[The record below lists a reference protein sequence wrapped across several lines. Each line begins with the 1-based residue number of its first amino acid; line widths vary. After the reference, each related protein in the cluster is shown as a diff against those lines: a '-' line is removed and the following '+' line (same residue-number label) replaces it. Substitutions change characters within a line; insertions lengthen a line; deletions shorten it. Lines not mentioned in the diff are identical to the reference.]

1 MKWIYNNYEFENR
14 INNLSWTISGKYD
27 EDIHASEKDYTS
39 KEVALYFAIMAGAR
53 HKYINWDIVKKYL
66 VSRVKKGYDLSIIS
80 NLIQIS
86 LNRVVESRIIE
97 ERPGIEDVRE
107 KAYKDV
113 VSGFTKI
120 YNEDVLQKV
129 KYALVLEGMGKHPT
143 LDGLSRRIIN
153 NIKEI
158 DINQSIIEMLKSIDL
173 IYLNYFQQILNG
185 KEDTAEKSQE
195 YADNTEIDFDTFANF
210 MYEELYN
217 DEENQSIENEINEI
231 ASSILVESI
240 GESEIEQSHQSSDRI
255 IYVDEETLDKIYK
268 KMEHYYG
275 KSYLTK
281 SEIKK
286 IETRNCRNVHEG
298 CRIHF
303 TEGVLRSECSNIV
316 QIKYVT
322 RQKENNISKF
332 RDKIKIHK
340 RNIVKLKDSISR
352 ILIEESERSRIYSDC
367 GTVYANRVWRASKS
381 NNKKIFYKDVEN
393 EKGKYVIDI
402 LLDSSGSQSRNQA
415 NVATQAYII
424 ARALTMVGIPNRVI
438 GFSSFMDY
446 TILKRFKNYEDN
458 VDSSENIFEY
468 FCAGNN
474 RDGLAIK
481 STCEGLL
488 KRNEENKILIVL
500 SDGRPN
506 DVKIGKDR
514 ERSIRG
520 EMAYRGVVGV
530 RDAANEV
537 RKARQNGILVLG
549 VFTGKETDLEAERL
563 IYGKDFIY
571 TKDIERFSD
580 IVSMY
585 LKKIIRN

>member
-14 INNLSWTISGKYD
+14 VNNLSWTVSGKYN
-27 EDIHASEKDYTS
+27 EDIHISEQDYTS

-53 HKYINWDIVKKYL
+53 HKYVSWDIVKKYL
-66 VSRVKKGYDLSIIS
+66 ISRIKEGYDSGTILS
-80 NLIQIS
+80 LIQIS
-86 LNRVVESRIIE
+86 LNRVVETKVIQ
-97 ERPGIEDVRE
+97 ERPGVEDIRE

-143 LDGLSRRIIN
+143 VDGLSRRIIN
-153 NIKEI
+153 SIKKI
-158 DINQSIIEMLKSIDL
+158 DINQPIIDILKNIDV
-173 IYLNYFQQILNG
+173 IYLNYFDQILN
-185 KEDTAEKSQE
+185 KQEDTEKKSVE
-195 YADNTEIDFDTFANF
+195 YIDNSDVDFDTFANF

-217 DEENQSIENEINEI
+217 DEENQSIENEINDI
-231 ASSILVESI
+231 ASSMLVESI
-240 GESEIEQSHQSSDRI
+240 GENEMEQSPQSSDRV
-255 IYVDEETLDKIYK
+255 IYVNKETLDNIYK

-275 KSYLTK
+275 KSYLNK

-286 IETRNCRNVHEG
+286 IETKNCRNVHEG

-303 TEGVLRSECSNIV
+303 TEGVLRSECSNIA

-332 RDKIKIHK
+332 RDKVKIHK
-340 RNIVKLKDSISR
+340 RNIIKLKENISR
-352 ILIEESERSRIYSDC
+352 ILIEESEISRIYSDC
-367 GTVYANRVWRASKS
+367 GTVYANRAWRASRS
-381 NNKKIFYKDVEN
+381 NNKKIFYKDIEN
-393 EKGKYVIDI
+393 EKGKYAIDI

-415 NVATQAYII
+415 NVATQAYVI
-424 ARALTMVGIPNRVI
+424 ARALTMVGIPNRVM

-446 TILKRFKNYEDN
+446 TILKRFKDYEDN
-458 VDSSENIFEY
+458 IDSSENIFEY

-481 STCEGLL
+481 STCEGLSE
-488 KRNEENKILIVL
+488 RNEENKILIVL

-520 EMAYRGVVGV
+520 EMAYRGIVGV

-549 VFTGKETDLEAERL
+549 VFTGKEIDLEAERL